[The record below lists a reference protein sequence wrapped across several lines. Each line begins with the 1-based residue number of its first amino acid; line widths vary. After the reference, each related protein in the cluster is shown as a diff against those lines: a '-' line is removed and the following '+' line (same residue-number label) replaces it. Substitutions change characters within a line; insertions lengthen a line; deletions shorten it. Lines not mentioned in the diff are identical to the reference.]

1 MTRVILTLTIS
12 EKSALLT
19 LAERELR
26 DPRAQAALII
36 RRELERLGLLAA
48 DLEAG
53 KASAEIP
60 SGFWMLG
67 ADFWGRWEAIPPTQ
81 KYFWGGHMI
90 AKKNKS
96 VEGATV
102 RYINT
107 GGGAYVEGNIQ
118 ADTFTGRDQNIAVGA
133 SIEEVRKLFTA
144 LNAAIESRPKTDAET
159 KADLKAEVKELQTHV
174 EEEGDTL
181 DEGFIARRLRNI
193 GRMAPDILDVA
204 IAALGN
210 PVGGLMLA
218 IKKSAEKAKEMAGK
232 S

>member
-1 MTRVILTLTIS
+1 MGT
-12 EKSALLT
+12 
-19 LAERELR
+19 
-26 DPRAQAALII
+26 
-36 RRELERLGLLAA
+36 
-48 DLEAG
+48 
-53 KASAEIP
+53 
-60 SGFWMLG
+60 
-67 ADFWGRWEAIPPTQ
+67 
-81 KYFWGGHMI
+81 
-90 AKKNKS
+90 KKNKS

-118 ADTFTGRDQNIAVGA
+118 ADTFTGRDQNIAVGT
-133 SIEEVRKLFTA
+133 SMEEVRKFFTA

-174 EEEGDTL
+174 EEKGDTL

-204 IAALGN
+204 IAAFGN

-218 IKKSAEKAKEMAGK
+218 IKKSAEKAKEMADK